1 MTYYGN
7 VLNEISGNVS
17 HYVVEVVVMHIATWF
32 PEADISIS
40 SRVLGIGLECANFSV
55 GKLREKPWVF
65 RPEQPDIGDRI
76 ENHSDAFKPKAKSPT
91 HFICDTCKPNSLN
104 LSSRVVGSVVTY
116 LRDPALIV
124 RPRHTLGSRAIC
136 RGREPRPRNWGL

>member
-7 VLNEISGNVS
+7 ILNEISGNVS
-17 HYVVEVVVMHIATWF
+17 HYVVEVVVVHIAAWF

-55 GKLREKPWVF
+55 RKLREKPWIF
-65 RPEQPDIGDRI
+65 RPEQPDIGDGI
-76 ENHSDAFKPKAKSPT
+76 ENHSDALKPKAISPT
-91 HFICDTCKPNSLN
+91 HFICDTCKSNGLN
-104 LSSRVVGSVVTY
+104 LSSQVVRSVITY
-116 LRDPALIV
+116 LRDPALIAK
-124 RPRHTLGSRAIC
+124 PRHSLGSRAIC